1 MALRVYSQYRGVP
14 LVFAIFFALVLLS
27 SYALTQTRFGTSVY
41 AVGGN
46 REAARRAGIS
56 VTRIV
61 LSVFAIAGLL
71 SALGGLIAASRVLGV
86 SNQSGSGSLLLE
98 AIAAAVIGGVS
109 LTGGRGT
116 AWASLL
122 GALVIGSIS
131 NGMDLLD
138 YSTSAKMMVQGS
150 LLVAPC

>member
-1 MALRVYSQYRGVP
+1 
-14 LVFAIFFALVLLS
+14 VL
-27 SYALTQTRFGTSVY
+27 
-41 AVGGN
+41 
-46 REAARRAGIS
+46 
-56 VTRIV
+56 
-61 LSVFAIAGLL
+61 VFAIAGLL

-138 YSTSAKMMVQGS
+138 YSTSSKMIVQGS
-150 LLVAPC
+150 LLVAAVLVDVLFNRGSLRPSRGR